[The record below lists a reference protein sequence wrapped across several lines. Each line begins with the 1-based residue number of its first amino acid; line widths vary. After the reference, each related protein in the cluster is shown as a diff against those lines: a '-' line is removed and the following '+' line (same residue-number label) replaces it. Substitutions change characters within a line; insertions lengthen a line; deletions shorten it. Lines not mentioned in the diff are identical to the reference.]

1 MINETNAGAVA
12 WQNIKPQSEIRAK
25 QVSCFRLC
33 ANARRKGDFKPSH
46 LLQSVT
52 ISEAEEKY
60 ILLIKIKLIKNIIA
74 LKFSIVSITQ
84 NIAPE

>member
-1 MINETNAGAVA
+1 MHVGRGISNHLT
-12 WQNIKPQSEIRAK
+12 
-25 QVSCFRLC
+25 
-33 ANARRKGDFKPSH
+33 